1 MARGR
6 RPRRRWPLR
15 CRPAG
20 TARWGSASLGSLH
33 AGGVAW
39 LACRVMVMSR
49 STAAGAIA
57 ALALL
62 IPALGA
68 CANGGDDRLVVY
80 SGRTENLVG
89 PLLEAFADETG
100 ISIDVRYGDSADL
113 ALLIDEEGDR
123 SPADVFISQSPG
135 AVGYLDA
142 AGRLSDLPADV
153 VDLVPEG
160 DAAADAG
167 WVGLSGRVR
176 TLVYNTE
183 LVDPA
188 DLPDSV
194 LDLTAP
200 EYAGQVALAPPTAF
214 SRALAPVRRLGRGE
228 GGGGGGRAGW
238 PAGAPP

>member
-62 IPALGA
+62 VPALGA

-89 PLLEAFADETG
+89 PLLEDFSDETG
-100 ISIDVRYGDSADL
+100 IGIDVRYGDSADL
-113 ALLIDEEGDR
+113 ALLIDREGDR
-123 SPADVFISQSPG
+123 SPADVFLSQSPG
-135 AVGYLDA
+135 AIGFLAERSRLQPLDPGVLELVGDRFEDPRGL
-142 AGRLSDLPADV
+142 
-153 VDLVPEG
+153 
-160 DAAADAG
+160 
-167 WVGLSGRVR
+167 WVGLSARVR
-176 TLVYNTE
+176 VLVHNTNDVQPQE
-183 LVDPA
+183 LP
-188 DLPDSV
+188 
-194 LDLTAP
+194 
-200 EYAGQVALAPPTAF
+200 
-214 SRALAPVRRLGRGE
+214 R
-228 GGGGGGRAGW
+228 
-238 PAGAPP
+238 

>member
-57 ALALL
+57 ALALVV
-62 IPALGA
+62 PALGA

-89 PLLEAFADETG
+89 PLLEDFADETG
-100 ISIDVRYGDSADL
+100 IGIDVRYGDSADL

-142 AGRLSDLPADV
+142 AAD
-153 VDLVPEG
+153 G
-160 DAAADAG
+160 G
-167 WVGLSGRVR
+167 WVAVGPGAHAGLQHRHG
-176 TLVYNTE
+176 
-183 LVDPA
+183 
-188 DLPDSV
+188 
-194 LDLTAP
+194 
-200 EYAGQVALAPPTAF
+200 
-214 SRALAPVRRLGRGE
+214 RLGRAARLGARPH
-228 GGGGGGRAGW
+228 GPGVRRAG
-238 PAGAPP
+238 GARPDQRLVPGLRHRAAPRARRRRSPGLARRDGRR